1 MWVDGDG
8 VALNVEVAGPEDGP
22 LVVFLHGVSGSV
34 ETYGWLPP
42 EVTQGRRVARL
53 DLRGHGRSERAPGTY
68 VLDAYVADV
77 VAVLRMLG
85 GGAPASARPVVLVGH
100 SLGGVIAW
108 TVAQRAPELVAA
120 VFLEDPPLFMGEPD
134 EHDRNGAVPVF
145 VTLRD
150 LAADWQYQGLEEEQV
165 AGLLAQGPMGAALA
179 PDALLARARAL
190 LLMDPG
196 VLDAAIDRSALAP
209 TDVAAPVAPPTYLL
223 AADDALGAA
232 FGAAHGERLAATHPD
247 VEIARLAGV
256 GHAIHDDREH
266 RGAYVD
272 ALTGFLTRHA

>member
-8 VALNVEVAGPEDGP
+8 VALNVEVAGPDDGP

-34 ETYGWLPP
+34 ETYGWLPA
-42 EVTQGRRVARL
+42 EITAGRRVARI

-68 VLDAYVADV
+68 VLDDYVADV
-77 VAVLRMLG
+77 VAVLRVLARAG
-85 GGAPASARPVVLVGH
+85 SASPAVLVGH

-120 VFLEDPPLFMGEPD
+120 VFLEDPPLFMGEPA
-134 EHDRNGAVPVF
+134 EHARNGAVAVF

-150 LAADWQYQGLEEEQV
+150 LAADWQYRGLEEEQV
-165 AGLLAQGPMGAALA
+165 AALLAQGPMGAALA
-179 PDALLARARAL
+179 PDALLSRARAL

-209 TDVAAPVAPPTYLL
+209 TDVAAPVTPPIHLL
-223 AADDALGAA
+223 AADESLGAA
-232 FGAAHGERLAATHPD
+232 FPDAHGERLAATHPD
-247 VEIARLAGV
+247 VEIVRLEGV
-256 GHAIHDDREH
+256 GHSIHDDRER
-266 RGAYVD
+266 RGAYVQ
-272 ALTGFLTRHA
+272 ALTGFLTAHA